1 MKIVLLEERGG
12 QPQPERVYEQPL
24 VKIGRDP
31 SECHVVFNQ
40 TEWPMVSRRHAEFRF
55 QNGRYMLVD
64 TNSSFGTF
72 LNGQR
77 ITNPTEV
84 QPGAR
89 VQFGAGGP
97 LMIVARVE
105 TAQPQPPASVNIAEM
120 ETHREIQGAGPY
132 DVTTPRDPAQRPP
145 VGSPVPPIA
154 PPPQQQPTPQA
165 QPPGHAAAPPAAQP
179 PPYAQQ
185 PYAQPPYGQPPYA
198 PQPGQQPFPQQP
210 SAPQPFPPQPP
221 APQQPFAPPQ
231 PPPQQPIAQPP
242 GAMPPTPPTARQP
255 VPPAPPQ
262 HIPPQPAPQQ
272 SAAQQQPAQRQPMP
286 PPPTPSAA
294 KPPSAPS
301 QPATV
306 EIVRS
311 ATGSLERIQLTKDVT
326 RLGREPGVEV
336 TIEAA
341 AAVVSRRHAEI
352 QKRNGLYMLVDL
364 GSFNGTL
371 LNEQRITAPTPLYDG
386 DRIQLGMGGPILR
399 FIDPAHPA
407 PAGAHNTG
415 QRSVVISSGA
425 SPLAPI
431 PTPVAPTSGP
441 LAEVAQAQ
449 TMFIKAGSGALQQAG
464 KQGGGQPHLLMQ
476 VAFNGKQQ
484 LNVGRAPD
492 NDIRLDG
499 LQISN
504 HHARLSNMQGTVFVE
519 DVGSTNGVYV
529 NGARIT
535 GRRPVQS
542 RDIVQVGPFV
552 LQADP
557 QRGVAIFDT
566 RSKTRIDVID
576 ITKVVPNRS
585 GGGMIKL
592 LDDVDLTIQPNE
604 FVGMLG
610 PSGAGKSTLMDSLN
624 GMRPATSGRVLINNL
639 DLYQHLDSL
648 KQSIGYV
655 PQDDIIHRELT
666 VYRTLYYVAR
676 LRLSRD
682 VSTAEIDQIINEV
695 MDVTGLSERRDVPV
709 SQLSGGQRKRVSI
722 AVELITKP
730 SVIFLD
736 EPTSGLDPATEEK
749 IMKLFRQIAES
760 GRTVI
765 LTTHAMEN
773 VRLFDK
779 IVVLMRGK
787 LVWYGAPKEALEHVG
802 ASSFKDLYD
811 KLEAPV
817 DERIARLPPL
827 PADATKEQKLA
838 FKLRK
843 EQIAEEVAEEWK
855 QRFRKTPQYQRNIV
869 QPLAGLKGEKQSAP
883 MTGRRPTVT
892 DSVRQW
898 MTLSRRYMEVLARDK
913 FNLLILFGQAPIIAL
928 LTYLVVGANQ
938 PRDFPYFMLALV
950 AIWFGTS
957 VSAREII
964 RERPVYNRERMVN
977 LGLLPYVAS
986 KLFVLS
992 LIVGLQCVL
1001 LFGTL
1006 KGLHYAGI
1014 MKLPP
1019 DDLTS
1024 SLAQLLTMI
1033 LTGMVGIALGLF
1045 ISAIVRT
1052 SEMATSL
1059 VPLILIPQILF
1070 SGLVG
1075 VPQGVS
1081 KAVGVVMPAT
1091 WAFDEM
1097 KRLSKLDTISEEG
1110 SDQNGNY
1117 PGLDLKKTGIGLKKD
1132 VEEQNTRNID
1142 RAKAD
1147 IQDYK
1152 KKADDKLEDYR
1163 TKMEKFTTDLEKAMH
1178 GEGDRPKKPEVPKLD
1193 PAPTPSD
1200 AVKQP
1205 EDLSPYVDFLHP
1217 WGNRL
1222 YDALILVGMFFALLG
1237 ATLFALRSQ
1246 DIG

>member
-1 MKIVLLEERGG
+1 M
-12 QPQPERVYEQPL
+12 
-24 VKIGRDP
+24 
-31 SECHVVFNQ
+31 
-40 TEWPMVSRRHAEFRF
+40 
-55 QNGRYMLVD
+55 
-64 TNSSFGTF
+64 
-72 LNGQR
+72 
-77 ITNPTEV
+77 
-84 QPGAR
+84 
-89 VQFGAGGP
+89 
-97 LMIVARVE
+97 
-105 TAQPQPPASVNIAEM
+105 
-120 ETHREIQGAGPY
+120 
-132 DVTTPRDPAQRPP
+132 
-145 VGSPVPPIA
+145 
-154 PPPQQQPTPQA
+154 
-165 QPPGHAAAPPAAQP
+165 
-179 PPYAQQ
+179 
-185 PYAQPPYGQPPYA
+185 
-198 PQPGQQPFPQQP
+198 
-210 SAPQPFPPQPP
+210 
-221 APQQPFAPPQ
+221 
-231 PPPQQPIAQPP
+231 
-242 GAMPPTPPTARQP
+242 
-255 VPPAPPQ
+255 
-262 HIPPQPAPQQ
+262 
-272 SAAQQQPAQRQPMP
+272 
-286 PPPTPSAA
+286 
-294 KPPSAPS
+294 
-301 QPATV
+301 
-306 EIVRS
+306 
-311 ATGSLERIQLTKDVT
+311 T
-326 RLGREPGVEV
+326 RLGREPGMEV
-336 TIEAA
+336 AIEAA

-352 QKRNGLYMLVDL
+352 QRRNGQYMLVDL

-371 LNEQRITAPTPLYDG
+371 INDQRITSPTPLYDG

-399 FIDPAHPA
+399 FLDAAHPA
-407 PAGAHNTG
+407 PAGAQNTG
-415 QRSVVISSGA
+415 QRSVAVSSGA
-425 SPLAPI
+425 SPQAPI
-431 PTPVAPTSGP
+431 PVPVPPVSGP
-441 LAEVAQAQ
+441 LAEGVRAQ
-449 TMFIKAGSGALQQAG
+449 TIVVKAGSGSLNQPPP
-464 KQGGGQPHLLMQ
+464 QGGAQAQLLMQ
-476 VAFNGKQQ
+476 VMFDGKQQ
-484 LNVGRAPD
+484 LNIGRSPD

-504 HHARLSNMQGTVFVE
+504 HHARLSNAGGTVFVE

-529 NGARIT
+529 NGARIS
-535 GRRPVQS
+535 GRRPIQG

-604 FVGMLG
+604 FVGLLG

-639 DLYQHLDSL
+639 DLYQHLDSI

-682 VSTAEIDQIINEV
+682 VSAQEIDQIINEV

-709 SQLSGGQRKRVSI
+709 AQLSGGQRKRVSI

-811 KLEAPV
+811 KLEDPV
-817 DERIARLPPL
+817 DERISKLPPL
-827 PADATKEQKLA
+827 PPNAPKEQKLA

-855 QRFRKTPQYQRNIV
+855 RRFQKTPQYQRHV
-869 QPLAGLKGEKQSAP
+869 LQPLAGLKGQKQGAP
-883 MTGRRPTVT
+883 PVTRRPTVT
-892 DSVRQW
+892 DSLRQW
-898 MTLSRRYMEVLARDK
+898 ATLARRYMEVLARDK
-913 FNLLILFGQAPIIAL
+913 MNLLILFGQAPIIAF
-928 LTYLVVGANQ
+928 LTYLVVGKNQ

-964 RERPVYNRERMVN
+964 RERAVYNRERMVN
-977 LGLLPYVAS
+977 LGLMPYIGS

-992 LIVGLQCVL
+992 LIVGLQCIL

-1006 KGLHYAGI
+1006 KIFHFAGL
-1014 MKLPP
+1014 MNLPP
-1019 DDLTS
+1019 DNVPDT
-1024 SLAQLLTMI
+1024 LAQLLTMI

-1045 ISAIVRT
+1045 VSAVVKT

-1081 KAVGVVMPAT
+1081 KTVGAVMPAT

-1097 KRLSKLDTISEEG
+1097 KRLSKLDTVSEEG
-1110 SDQNGNY
+1110 SDPQGPNQG
-1117 PGLDLKKTGIGLKKD
+1117 KGLKKSIEAKND
-1132 VEEQNTRNID
+1132 ENIEQAKTDIRN
-1142 RAKAD
+1142 
-1147 IQDYK
+1147 YK
-1152 KKADDKLEDYR
+1152 KEAEDNSEQFRKDMDKYKDDLTKTMR
-1163 TKMEKFTTDLEKAMH
+1163 TGGSEPKMPTM
-1178 GEGDRPKKPEVPKLD
+1178 PKLKE
-1193 PAPTPSD
+1193 APQPKD

-1205 EDLSPYVDFLHP
+1205 EDLSNYVDFLHP
-1217 WGNRL
+1217 WGGRL
-1222 YDALILVGMFFALLG
+1222 LDGLVLFGMFFALLI
-1237 ATLFALRSQ
+1237 AALFALRSQ